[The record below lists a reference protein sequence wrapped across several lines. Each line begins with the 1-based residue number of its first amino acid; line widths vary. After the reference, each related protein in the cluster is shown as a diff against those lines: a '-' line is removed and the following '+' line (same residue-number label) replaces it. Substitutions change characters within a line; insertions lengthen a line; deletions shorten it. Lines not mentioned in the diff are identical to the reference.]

1 MRIAGLVY
9 SSSSITLRYLGSNH
23 HVSPNDQQGI
33 IPSLSSRIIIATFS
47 VPEEK
52 SQVQQNEEK
61 K

>member
-33 IPSLSSRIIIATFS
+33 IPSPPAES
-47 VPEEK
+47 
-52 SQVQQNEEK
+52 
-61 K
+61 